1 MTRVVVVGGGIAG
14 LAAAHALA
22 NSGVGVTVIES
33 TDQLGGKL
41 RISEVAGV
49 PVDEG
54 AEMFLR
60 RVPEALDLVAA
71 LGRSAEVVS
80 PRTTAA
86 SVWARGS
93 LRPMPAGTVMG
104 LPSNA
109 AALRGVLTEREVARV
124 EVDRFLPGA
133 APGADVSVG
142 HWVSRRVGRAV
153 VERLVDPLLGGVY
166 AGRADE
172 LSLAATI
179 PQLPR
184 DERSLLAA
192 ARRVVP
198 VTPATDPVFATVT
211 GGMGS
216 LPASVASAIQAAGG
230 EILTGRTVRGLERSE
245 LGWRVVHGPTIDEH
259 VMEADAVILAVPA
272 APAARLLAD
281 IAPAAASELA
291 SIDAASMAI
300 VTMAWRSADSPT
312 LESSGYL
319 VPAVYGRAV
328 KAVTF
333 ASAKWQHLAT
343 AGVVIVRASIGRHGD
358 VADLQR
364 DDGELV
370 GAAILELTAHA
381 GFRGVPIESRVSRWG
396 GGLPQYAV
404 GHRDRVARIRSSVA
418 AVPGLAVCGAT
429 YDGVGVPACIRTG
442 QGAAAEVRS
451 AFHEPRIAVMPVSV
465 GTKIR
470 LPSTISDGKVGSA
483 PTEIDDRTCPLA
495 SDSSLSEPLPR
506 SATKTLLPAT
516 IGEP

>member
-22 NSGVGVTVIES
+22 IDGVDVTVLES
-33 TDQLGGKL
+33 TDALGGKL

-60 RVPEALDLVAA
+60 RVPEALDLVVT
-71 LGRSAEVVS
+71 LGRSDEVVS

-86 SVWARGS
+86 SVWSRGS
-93 LRPMPAGTVMG
+93 LQPMPARTVMG
-104 LPSNA
+104 LPSDP
-109 AALRGVLTEREVARV
+109 AALRGVLSASEVSRV
-124 EVDRFLPGA
+124 ALDRFLPGA
-133 APGADVSVG
+133 APGEDISVG
-142 HWVSRRVGRAV
+142 KWVAHRVGRAV

-198 VTPATDPVFATVT
+198 KSPSTDPVFATVT

-216 LPASVASAIQAAGG
+216 LPASVVAAIHSHGG
-230 EILTGRTVRGLERSE
+230 VVVTGRAVRRLDRRDG
-245 LGWRVVHGPTIDEH
+245 GWRVVHGPTIDEQ
-259 VMEADAVILAVPA
+259 VIDADAVIVAVPA

-281 IAPAAASELA
+281 IAPGAATELG

-300 VTMAWRSADSPT
+300 ITTAWRPADAPVIET
-312 LESSGYL
+312 SGYL
-319 VPAVYGRAV
+319 VPAVYGRSV

-333 ASAKWQHLAT
+333 ASSKWQHLSASD
-343 AGVVIVRASIGRHGD
+343 VVIVRCSIGRHGD
-358 VADLQR
+358 VGDLQR
-364 DDGELV
+364 DDADLV
-370 GAAILELTAHA
+370 GAAILELTSYA
-381 GFRGVPIESRVSRWG
+381 GFRGAPIDSRVSRWG

-404 GHRDRVARIRSSVA
+404 GHRDRVARIRSAVA
-418 AVPGLAVCGAT
+418 GVPGLAVCGAT

-442 QGAAAEVRS
+442 QAAAAQLMLRTRE
-451 AFHEPRIAVMPVSV
+451 
-465 GTKIR
+465 
-470 LPSTISDGKVGSA
+470 ST
-483 PTEIDDRTCPLA
+483 
-495 SDSSLSEPLPR
+495 
-506 SATKTLLPAT
+506 
-516 IGEP
+516 

>member
-22 NSGVGVTVIES
+22 IDGVDVTVVES
-33 TDQLGGKL
+33 TDALGGKL

-60 RVPEALDLVAA
+60 RVPEALDLVAT
-71 LGRSAEVVS
+71 LGRSDEVVS

-86 SVWARGS
+86 SVWSRGS
-93 LRPMPAGTVMG
+93 LQPMPARTVMG
-104 LPSNA
+104 LPSDP
-109 AALRGVLTEREVARV
+109 AALRGVLSASEVSRV
-124 EVDRFLPGA
+124 ALDRFLPGA
-133 APGADVSVG
+133 APGEDISVG
-142 HWVSRRVGRAV
+142 KWVAHRVGRAV
-153 VERLVDPLLGGVY
+153 ADRLVDPLLGGVY

-198 VTPATDPVFATVT
+198 KSPSTDPVFATVT

-216 LPASVASAIQAAGG
+216 LPASVVAAIHSHGG
-230 EILTGRTVRGLERSE
+230 VVVTGRAVRRLDRKDG
-245 LGWRVVHGPTIDEH
+245 GWRVVHGPTIDEQ
-259 VMEADAVILAVPA
+259 VIDADAVIVAVPA

-281 IAPAAASELA
+281 IAPGAATELG

-300 VTMAWRSADSPT
+300 ITTAWRPADAPVIET
-312 LESSGYL
+312 SGYL
-319 VPAVYGRAV
+319 VPAIYGRSV

-333 ASAKWQHLAT
+333 ASSKWQHLSASD
-343 AGVVIVRASIGRHGD
+343 VVIVRCSIGRHGD
-358 VADLQR
+358 VGDLQR
-364 DDGELV
+364 DDADLV
-370 GAAILELTAHA
+370 GAAILELTSYA
-381 GFRGVPIESRVSRWG
+381 GFRGAPIDSRVSRWG

-404 GHRDRVARIRSSVA
+404 GHRDRVARIRSAVA
-418 AVPGLAVCGAT
+418 CVPGLAVCGAT

-442 QGAAAEVRS
+442 QAAA
-451 AFHEPRIAVMPVSV
+451 AQVMLR
-465 GTKIR
+465 TR
-470 LPSTISDGKVGSA
+470 EST
-483 PTEIDDRTCPLA
+483 
-495 SDSSLSEPLPR
+495 
-506 SATKTLLPAT
+506 
-516 IGEP
+516 

>member
-22 NSGVGVTVIES
+22 IDGVDVTVVES
-33 TDQLGGKL
+33 TDALGGKL

-60 RVPEALDLVAA
+60 RVPEALDLVAT
-71 LGRSAEVVS
+71 LGRSDEVVS

-86 SVWARGS
+86 SVWSRGS
-93 LRPMPAGTVMG
+93 LQPMPARTVMG
-104 LPSNA
+104 LPSDP
-109 AALRGVLTEREVARV
+109 AALRGVLSASEVSRV
-124 EVDRFLPGA
+124 ALDRFLPGA
-133 APGADVSVG
+133 APGEDISVG
-142 HWVSRRVGRAV
+142 KWVAHRVGRAV

-198 VTPATDPVFATVT
+198 KSPSTDPVFATVT

-216 LPASVASAIQAAGG
+216 LPASVVAAIHSHGG
-230 EILTGRTVRGLERSE
+230 VVVTGRAVRRLDRRDG
-245 LGWRVVHGPTIDEH
+245 GWRVVHGPTIDEQ
-259 VMEADAVILAVPA
+259 VIDADAVIVAVPA

-281 IAPAAASELA
+281 IAPGAATELG

-300 VTMAWRSADSPT
+300 ITTAWRPADAPVIET
-312 LESSGYL
+312 SGYL
-319 VPAVYGRAV
+319 VPAVYGRSV

-333 ASAKWQHLAT
+333 ASSKWQHLSASD
-343 AGVVIVRASIGRHGD
+343 VVIVRCSIGRHGD
-358 VADLQR
+358 VGDLQR
-364 DDGELV
+364 DDADLV
-370 GAAILELTAHA
+370 GAAILELTSYA
-381 GFRGVPIESRVSRWG
+381 GFRGAPIDSRVSRWG

-404 GHRDRVARIRSSVA
+404 GHRDRVARIRSAVA
-418 AVPGLAVCGAT
+418 GVPGLAVCGAT

-442 QGAAAEVRS
+442 QAAA
-451 AFHEPRIAVMPVSV
+451 AQVMLR
-465 GTKIR
+465 TR
-470 LPSTISDGKVGSA
+470 EST
-483 PTEIDDRTCPLA
+483 
-495 SDSSLSEPLPR
+495 
-506 SATKTLLPAT
+506 
-516 IGEP
+516 